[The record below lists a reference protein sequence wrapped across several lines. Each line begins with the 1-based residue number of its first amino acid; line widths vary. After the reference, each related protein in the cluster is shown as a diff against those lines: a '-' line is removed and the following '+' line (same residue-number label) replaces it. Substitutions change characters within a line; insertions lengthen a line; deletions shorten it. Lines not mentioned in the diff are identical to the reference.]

1 MHTEIGDPDKADD
14 AEVAVDE
21 ELEEELSEEIQEETV
36 VLPEEDTVVLPEEDT
51 VVLPE
56 TENSD
61 NVGDVSVEINV
72 EELVAEIEASQG
84 DDAHRKKE
92 IRKRLE
98 EIQEQKRASREIGDT
113 FNIDLDED
121 D

>member
-1 MHTEIGDPDKADD
+1 MHTDMGDPDKADD
-14 AEVAVDE
+14 AEVAVE
-21 ELEEELSEEIQEETV
+21 VELSEEI
-36 VLPEEDTVVLPEEDT
+36 PEEVPEET

-84 DDAHRKKE
+84 DDAHKKKE
-92 IRKRLE
+92 IRRRLE
-98 EIQEQKRASREIGDT
+98 EIQEQKQASDKIGDT
-113 FNIDLDED
+113 FNIDLNED

>member
-1 MHTEIGDPDKADD
+1 MMHTKMGDPENDDD
-14 AEVAVDE
+14 AEVDVDE
-21 ELEEELSEEIQEETV
+21 EFSEEI
-36 VLPEEDTVVLPEEDT
+36 PEET

-72 EELVAEIEASQG
+72 EELVAEVEASQG
-84 DDAHRKKE
+84 DDTHKKKE
-92 IRKRLE
+92 IRQRLE
-98 EIQEQKRASREIGDT
+98 EIQEQKEASDQIGDT
-113 FNIDLDED
+113 FNIDLNED

>member
-21 ELEEELSEEIQEETV
+21 ELEEELSEEI
-36 VLPEEDTVVLPEEDT
+36 PEETVVLPEEDT

-98 EIQEQKRASREIGDT
+98 EIQEQRWASREIGDT

>member
-1 MHTEIGDPDKADD
+1 MMHTKMGDPENDDD
-14 AEVAVDE
+14 AKVDVDE
-21 ELEEELSEEIQEETV
+21 EFSEEI
-36 VLPEEDTVVLPEEDT
+36 PEET

-84 DDAHRKKE
+84 DDTHKKKE
-92 IRKRLE
+92 IRQRLE
-98 EIQEQKRASREIGDT
+98 EIQEQKEASDQIGDT
-113 FNIDLDED
+113 FNIDLNED

>member
-1 MHTEIGDPDKADD
+1 MMHTDMGDPDKADD
-14 AEVAVDE
+14 AEVAV
-21 ELEEELSEEIQEETV
+21 EEELSEEI
-36 VLPEEDTVVLPEEDT
+36 PEET

-84 DDAHRKKE
+84 DDAHKKKE
-92 IRKRLE
+92 IRRRLE
-98 EIQEQKRASREIGDT
+98 EIQEQKQASDQIGDT
-113 FNIDLDED
+113 FNIDLNED

>member
-1 MHTEIGDPDKADD
+1 MHTDMGDPDKADD
-14 AEVAVDE
+14 TEAAAEVE
-21 ELEEELSEEIQEETV
+21 FSEEI
-36 VLPEEDTVVLPEEDT
+36 PEET

-84 DDAHRKKE
+84 DDAHKKKE
-92 IRKRLE
+92 IRRRLE
-98 EIQEQKRASREIGDT
+98 EIQEQKQASDKVGDT
-113 FNIDLDED
+113 FNIDFDED
-121 D
+121 DE

>member
-1 MHTEIGDPDKADD
+1 MMHTEMGNPDKADD
-14 AEVAVDE
+14 AEGAVDE
-21 ELEEELSEEIQEETV
+21 DLEEELSEELLEEI
-36 VLPEEDTVVLPEEDT
+36 PEET

-72 EELVAEIEASQG
+72 EELVAEIEASQV
-84 DDAHRKKE
+84 DDAQKKRE
-92 IRKRLE
+92 IRRRLE
-98 EIQEQKRASREIGDT
+98 EIQEQKQTSEQIGGT
-113 FNIDLDED
+113 FNIDLNED

>member
-1 MHTEIGDPDKADD
+1 MGDHEKANDP
-14 AEVAVDE
+14 EVDVDE
-21 ELEEELSEEIQEETV
+21 ELTEEFSEEMAEE
-36 VLPEEDTVVLPEEDT
+36 T

-84 DDAHRKKE
+84 DDAHKKKE
-92 IRKRLE
+92 IRRRLE
-98 EIQEQKRASREIGDT
+98 EVREQREVSKEMEDT
-113 FNIDLDED
+113 FSAYLDDED
-121 D
+121 